1 MSGISSIFYNSYS
14 SLISISVINVFH
26 PFTLNLL
33 VPLTSKM
40 CFVET
45 TKLDTV
51 LSGLKETQNKW
62 LTVRPLIHQSKW
74 WPPLVPKPLWFLASF
89 PLASHSH
96 ITLPFR
102 LWPPSYLLVLCP
114 LGLLLLVF
122 LALFL
127 LSSLSSHGPV
137 HCVHN

>member
-1 MSGISSIFYNSYS
+1 MVFAAFSTIATPV
-14 SLISISVINVFH
+14 LVSISVINVFH

-74 WPPLVPKPLWFLASF
+74 WPPLLPKPLWFLGFLSPRFSFSYNPAILAMASLIS
-89 PLASHSH
+89 PGS
-96 ITLPFR
+96 LPS
-102 LWPPSYLLVLCP
+102 WS
-114 LGLLLLVF
+114 LLLVF